1 LDLDLSP
8 FGIKIHT
15 HQPIESNKLHGL
27 IDGLTTGYH
36 YDILG
41 NDFHELD
48 MIEGDL
54 VSNPHASLAIGI
66 YVALD
71 SSKTLSLG
79 DNFETQINAPQST
92 MTLAEVSKFFRG
104 DSYTLPRNLEI
115 GAKFRNFEDWT
126 SVSEEKHLS
135 LWLYALLSYLLPRS
149 IQIGKEVDIPLKGYP
164 RPGRLDACGI
174 YKDKLLNL
182 EAKISIKDA
191 VKDQRYRSQI
201 PEYNRAIATTI
212 LKSSRPEL
220 MFSNFLVVG
229 ASEFDLRV
237 ESDTLHSTVLGK
249 EFLKQ
254 CRNSE
259 IKFITSNALWCLL
272 MGILAGAYDFE
283 EVRDFLFFSLDDDE
297 ILGLTSAGTISNKMQ
312 ITHVAFK

>member
-1 LDLDLSP
+1 MHS
-8 FGIKIHT
+8 

-41 NDFHELD
+41 NDFCELD
-48 MIEGDL
+48 IIDGNL
-54 VSNPHASLAIGI
+54 VSNPHASIAIGI

-71 SSKTLSLG
+71 SSNSLSLG
-79 DNFETQINAPQST
+79 DDFETQINSPQSNRPH
-92 MTLAEVSKFFRG
+92 AEASTFFRG
-104 DSYTLPRNLEI
+104 DSYILPRNLEI

-135 LWLYALLSYLLPRS
+135 LWLYALLSYLLPGS
-149 IQIGKEVDIPLKGYP
+149 LQIGKEVDIPLKGYP

-201 PEYNRAIATTI
+201 PEYDRAIAATI

-229 ASEFDLRV
+229 GSEFDLRV
-237 ESDTLHSTVLGK
+237 ESDTIYSTVLGK
-249 EFLKQ
+249 EFLQQ

-272 MGILAGAYDFE
+272 MGSLASAHSLE
-283 EVRDFLFFSLDDDE
+283 QVRDFLFSSLESDE
-297 ILGLTSAGTISNKMQ
+297 IIGLTSAGIISKEMA
-312 ITHVAFK
+312 ITHVTFQ

>member
-1 LDLDLSP
+1 M
-8 FGIKIHT
+8 HT
-15 HQPIESNKLHGL
+15 HQPIKSNKLHGL

-41 NDFHELD
+41 NDFRELD
-48 MIEGDL
+48 FIDGDL

-71 SSKTLSLG
+71 TSNTLSLG
-79 DNFETQINAPQST
+79 DDFETQINSPQST
-92 MTLAEVSKFFRG
+92 MPRAEASKFFRG
-104 DSYTLPRNLEI
+104 DTYTLPRNLEI

-135 LWLYALLSYLLPRS
+135 LWLYALLSYLLPGS
-149 IQIGKEVDIPLKGYP
+149 LQIGKEVDIPLKGYP

-201 PEYNRAIATTI
+201 PEYDRAIAATI

-237 ESDTLHSTVLGK
+237 EGDTLHATVLGK
-249 EFLKQ
+249 EFLEQ

-272 MGILAGAYDFE
+272 MGSLVGAYDFE
-283 EVRDFLFFSLDDDE
+283 EVRDFLFSSLESDE
-297 ILGLTSAGTISNKMQ
+297 ILGLTSAGIISKE
-312 ITHVAFK
+312 IKTTHVTFK